1 MKALSQLLRGRR
13 AGGGGQTAMFA
24 AKIILYLEQP
34 NYPTSSSWP
43 AASHSLAGPRGEQR
57 EYIYTLGVMKH
68 CYANTSST
76 IMGPCTTY
84 YICHD
89 ARVSSECIFQTSCVN
104 TMCSAPAN
112 NRIGRNFL
120 QIFIAGFARGFN
132 HMLDV
137 GGAGLQDASI
147 FICKLNRNLS
157 WLLWNCRRAAAEWYL
172 QDLQVLLCS
181 EPILEDTNAK

>member
-1 MKALSQLLRGRR
+1 MLAIILTEEPINPPNILRVLTVSMYNAVVLMKALSQLLRGRR

-43 AASHSLAGPRGEQR
+43 AASHSLAGPGGEQR

-120 QIFIAGFARGFN
+120 QIFIAELLEVLITCW
-132 HMLDV
+132 MLV
-137 GGAGLQDASI
+137 V
-147 FICKLNRNLS
+147 RV
-157 WLLWNCRRAAAEWYL
+157 CRMPPSSSA
-172 QDLQVLLCS
+172 
-181 EPILEDTNAK
+181 N